1 MAKGIII
8 DVGFEADISDLI
20 SEIERQF
27 KNINFDDMI
36 DLSDAFNNQAKDI
49 KKQLS
54 QIKNDIDAALSG
66 TTKSDLNKQV
76 QTLNKAVGTLSSSFK
91 EMIKIM
97 PTSQA
102 SKFTSELDSIT
113 SEIKEVSDVCDNAAT
128 AVQHLHDASNG
139 NIEIVNSEKIKELQN
154 ILDILEKVDDYQY
167 SNKSYTNIE
176 STINGII
183 DSYKRYMDI
192 IDEISNVEDNSS
204 LTNSQKAFEIDKLK
218 AEWYELCGVLNE
230 LFYTYKKFGGK
241 ESQKLEI
248 FSGFEISP
256 RKIMSQI
263 EVDSEELRT
272 YILKRKTEIQSELNN
287 LIGSSTVDVANPV
300 NEVNNQTKKNKITVP
315 LDISTKAST
324 LYKTAMAIISD
335 AQSKLDGKPLE
346 VQVALVSNRKTKKN
360 KEILSQIS
368 GQLENISDGD
378 IKSKLTDLITN
389 LNKQIGEELHFNVE
403 VKGSEKVSATMREL
417 ISNLKKQINDAN
429 LIIYPEI
436 ELTEEVRSKLQ
447 STINSLSEGV
457 TVNIGFQDTEKGS
470 IKKEVNSIILLR
482 KALDKVIS
490 AIDEKTVAFQIEEQ
504 TVTGITSREISSLQ
518 ELIGWLN
525 VVEDSVKELTTKF
538 ESMATSFKIDFSF
551 NDGSTESIS
560 ELLNENG
567 LSKLA
572 SIKQLITSSI
582 NSGTKGLIKI
592 PEGEKKKLLKDIQSL
607 SNQINNIFE
616 TKSIDQWSS
625 KFMSSLTEISNKIK
639 TLFGS
644 NALSDMIEQWNYAD
658 EIMKQA
664 RGDDHLRERAAV
676 IDDKGNI
683 YGAGT
688 YNRHNATS
696 FWKNIVDDVKNRGAS
711 PKIAIHSHSSDRIA
725 ASSLIQSRN
734 ADNGDTRL
742 GGDLM
747 SRYIKHVQEGIEK
760 ELTIA
765 LNDIEVFDSKGFYE
779 SNNGIDFTSTD
790 IGTRIADKTK
800 EVYRNF
806 QKQFYQYFEQFVSQ
820 YGTIDADIFKN
831 EIFSY
836 NNNDTLINRIKDQI
850 NPQELLSNFFNS
862 TKDNN
867 YSKEGSYTGDFG
879 KILYHAISNSVDFSS
894 IDTSDLEYSTEEL
907 NTIYQKF
914 LKQVYDNAI
923 KILNNAFDISNFSYD
938 VFNGGKMNGNYRDYY
953 TFAMRQLSPQILKE
967 SLQGTGYK
975 NNYQD
980 YMKVYSIEDF
990 IKQNPLGLSSGN
1002 LSDLFDTT
1010 SSTAFLETL
1019 DKIVIDL
1026 NEIKN
1031 FSSSDAI
1038 SNVFNIKIDE
1048 DSLKSFIDEINRL
1061 IAALTKLPSTL
1072 TEVFSGL
1079 NTINSKNPVNPV
1091 NKQIE
1096 ELKKQQ
1102 GLSQKGNT
1110 GITANTATVL
1120 KTEGTTVDS
1129 VINEEIATLENLQS
1143 QLEQVTQAV
1152 RNKTEAFREEGRV
1165 VSEITGSEVKDLDPL
1180 KNLESSFNN
1189 FKKFYDNN
1197 DLESEAG
1204 AEAAL
1209 AYYNAY
1215 KEALALKVNKKDL
1228 QKYTIGKT
1236 DNLFTG
1242 NYANYKKGI
1251 GDLDL
1256 SGLNSEI
1263 AKYQEIIEK
1272 LNQPEAIS
1280 IINSLSEAIEKLLNS
1295 GTGTEQTTKL
1305 LENLNKTINNL
1316 GSSKG
1321 ADKIERIAKNLENF
1335 QKSIQALDI
1344 SDSGFINSIN
1354 SILEKGEEL
1363 KVLGEVLKST
1373 QKQINSAGKA
1383 VKQEENLNKAQQY
1396 LESYEND
1403 IIDAV
1408 NQKHAG
1414 NNETVL
1420 YQRLQATK
1428 EGLVQIIA
1436 LIKDAN
1442 DKYKQLVYTT
1452 TDGSDLKLKSSLR
1465 EGDPS
1470 LEKQI
1475 KQYEAYEKLKN
1486 LTVPG
1491 AENLGK
1497 DGVVFTPES
1506 DNWQELV
1513 DLAKQFGIEVEN
1525 IVRIIRNVD
1534 RGSESFQ
1541 IFTDLSRI
1549 TLGRNSNGILFQ
1561 KDEVLDV
1568 TKAIQTFENE
1578 VNNLKKSLS
1587 NSFKLDGEMGTET
1600 FLNTLNDICN
1610 TWKELTLLSKNG
1622 LISDQAMYAISDYFD
1637 ALKADITSI
1646 SLGNISKEDKTDVFI
1661 EQLKQAEAQ
1670 LDLVKV
1676 ALDKVRT
1683 GEAFTDEDISNIKLF
1698 ISQIRELQSTAKDK
1712 SNNLGKTVTSSK
1724 LLGKISDALENTAMS
1739 SDLKQRFKDL
1749 ASEIKSF
1756 GNSLPADKLQ
1766 EFTALYEK
1774 LKAEMKSSGQTGL
1787 SFFDGI
1793 IKRAKSMSQSFISM
1807 YLSLWDIIRYI
1818 RTGFNYIKEL
1828 DTALTEMKKVSDE
1841 STASLKRFQSA
1852 SFDIASAVGTT
1863 GQQIQNST
1871 ADWMGKTLVPLYG
1884 NI

>member
-263 EVDSEELRT
+263 EADSEELRT

-287 LIGSSTVDVANPV
+287 LIGSSTVDVTNPV

-688 YNRHNATS
+688 YDRHNATS

-779 SNNGIDFTSTD
+779 SNNGLDFTSTD

-800 EVYRNF
+800 EVYRIF

-820 YGTIDADIFKN
+820 YGTIDADVFKN

-967 SLQGTGYK
+967 ALQGTGYK

-1061 IAALTKLPSTL
+1061 IAALTKLPSIL

-1236 DNLFTG
+1236 DNFFTG

-1272 LNQPEAIS
+1272 LNQPEVIS

-1295 GTGTEQTTKL
+1295 GNGTEQTTKL

-1373 QKQINSAGKA
+1373 QKQINSAAKA
-1383 VKQEENLNKAQQY
+1383 AKAEDNLKQAQQY
-1396 LESYEND
+1396 IEQYESSISE
-1403 IIDAV
+1403 AV
-1408 NQKHAG
+1408 NKRYG
-1414 NNETVL
+1414 SDNVL
-1420 YQRLQATK
+1420 YQNLQATK
-1428 EGLVQIIA
+1428 DGLVQVIA
-1436 LIKDAN
+1436 LVKEASGEYK
-1442 DKYKQLVYTT
+1442 KYLLTT
-1452 TDGSDLKLKSSLR
+1452 TDGSDLNVKAVNKDQASLAKEVKQWQAYQKLK
-1465 EGDPS
+1465 E
-1470 LEKQI
+1470 
-1475 KQYEAYEKLKN
+1475 

-1491 AENLGK
+1491 ATNLGEEA
-1497 DGVVFTPES
+1497 VSFTPKSE
-1506 DNWQELV
+1506 NWDQLV
-1513 DLAKQFGIEVEN
+1513 AKAREFGIELEN
-1525 IVRIIRNVD
+1525 IHRIIRTVD
-1534 RGSESFQ
+1534 EVGNESFQ

-1549 TLGRNSNGILFQ
+1549 TIGMNSNGVLFQ
-1561 KDEVLDV
+1561 KDDVLD
-1568 TKAIQTFENE
+1568 TRKEIQNFKKD
-1578 VNNLKKSLS
+1578 VDDLQKSL
-1587 NSFKLDGEMGTET
+1587 NKSFNDDLGIDKFLEALKNISITWNNIVSLNESGLIDNET
-1600 FLNTLNDICN
+1600 M
-1610 TWKELTLLSKNG
+1610 NG
-1622 LISDQAMYAISDYFD
+1622 LLKRFE
-1637 ALKADITSI
+1637 ALKTSI
-1646 SLGNISKEDKTDVFI
+1646 YSDSIGSIKTDKKTPEFI
-1661 EQLKQAEAQ
+1661 SQLREAESQ
-1670 LDLVKV
+1670 LNLVNA

-1683 GEAFTDEDISNIKLF
+1683 GEAFTDEDIANIKLF
-1698 ISQIRELQSTAKDK
+1698 VSQMRDLNKATTEK
-1712 SNNLGKTVTSSK
+1712 GSK
-1724 LLGKISDALENTAMS
+1724 LANVAGTQNLLGKIEDVLSKNTVMSKELRQEFEALS
-1739 SDLKQRFKDL
+1739 L
-1749 ASEIKSF
+1749 EIKSF
-1756 GNSLPADKLQ
+1756 GDNLPADKLQ
-1766 EFTALYEK
+1766 EFGSRFKTLETK
-1774 LKAEMKSSGQTGL
+1774 MKSSRQTGL